1 MCGVLRAVLPCLGV
15 AAGESE
21 GSCRLEMKAGDSIE
35 SLLGKS
41 PSGISFSATGFLDA
55 HCSRSPPQA
64 CLPLPFQRLEWLLRL
79 MVGSDGA
86 ITLLSLCLRVFM
98 LEASGELF
106 HSFKNTILR
115 VGKRTQWMQVLPLS
129 QMTRV
134 QSLDPCGRRK
144 EMAPT
149 SYSLTSIG
157 APRYIHAHMHKHIHT
172 HTSTYPH
179 TK

>member
-1 MCGVLRAVLPCLGV
+1 MHT
-15 AAGESE
+15 AAGVHRKPT
-21 GSCRLEMKAGDSIE
+21 CLCPFRDW
-35 SLLGKS
+35 
-41 PSGISFSATGFLDA
+41 SGYSV
-55 HCSRSPPQA
+55 
-64 CLPLPFQRLEWLLRL
+64 L

-86 ITLLSLCLRVFM
+86 IPLLSLCLRVFM

-149 SYSLTSIG
+149 SYPLTSIG
-157 APRYIHAHMHKHIHT
+157 APRCIHAHTHKHIHT